1 MITLEQEQSYSAF
14 GANVSTG
21 YPSNN
26 DLEMEL
32 RRLESIPSTG
42 NAPVSII
49 NTYLNAIN
57 SFYEKQIRN
66 LTGPRDHV
74 FNQELVFD
82 NNTLE
87 TVTPTFFTYD
97 DTANNSYQCQ
107 ESVTGNSLFKDCG
120 PAAYVG
126 FQSF

>member
-1 MITLEQEQSYSAF
+1 
-14 GANVSTG
+14 
-21 YPSNN
+21 
-26 DLEMEL
+26 MEL
-32 RRLESIPSTG
+32 TRLERIPSSG
-42 NAPVSII
+42 NAPVSVI

-57 SFYEKQIRN
+57 SFYEKQISN

-87 TVTPTFFTYD
+87 TATPTFFTYD
-97 DTANNSYQCQ
+97 DTANNTYQCQ

>member
-1 MITLEQEQSYSAF
+1 
-14 GANVSTG
+14 
-21 YPSNN
+21 
-26 DLEMEL
+26 MEL